1 VRVKIGL
8 DATPPQMTLGASVVA
23 SVPVEFVSAFLLPD
37 SVLYEWNGKPA
48 VWVVDPDSK
57 KVFIKTV
64 EIGAYLT
71 DIVVI
76 SSGVQPGDLVVSA
89 GIQSLRPGEE
99 VELVE
104 ATQ

>member
-1 VRVKIGL
+1 
-8 DATPPQMTLGASVVA
+8 MTLGASVVA
-23 SVPVEFVSAFLLPD
+23 SVPVEFVSAFLLPEG
-37 SVLYEWNGKPA
+37 VLYEWNGKPA
-48 VWVVDPDSK
+48 VWVVDPGSK
-57 KVFIKTV
+57 KVSIKTV
-64 EIGAYLT
+64 EVEAYLT
-71 DIVVI
+71 DTVVI